1 MTDNKKA
8 KRGIHI
14 NIGIIV
20 FLAMVIYLT
29 GYVITYLQRDKLAI
43 YEVTE
48 SDIKDTIE
56 GTGIAI
62 REEELVTSET
72 EGYLS
77 PYIKEG
83 SRIKKGGTVYTV
95 DTTGKVQ
102 EFINEIA
109 GEKEDTSQEEKN
121 SVIQEL
127 RSFGENYSDDRFG
140 DIYDAKNNI
149 THDLM
154 AYTDTIMAQ
163 NKDSFNAKYGE
174 GSFLEVKSQSEGII
188 SYQSDGME
196 TKTVEDLQ
204 KEDFNG
210 KNDMTDLRTNERAKA
225 GTPVYRIIKSQTW
238 HVAMELS
245 KDEYLK
251 LKELSNKDVSEI
263 KVSFDKD
270 SFTAKAAFNCYMKDN
285 NYYVDLTFDKYV
297 HRYMNQRYLWIE
309 LIVSEADGL
318 IVPTSSIIIKEAYK
332 IPLEYLNTGGT
343 GQSSYYVNVLTTKK
357 SGDQVLTQVSVDLI
371 KSNDTHAYVNS
382 RKLEKGN
389 IISDIEKD
397 DTLTLGDR
405 VKVRGVYV
413 VNQGFAD
420 YQTVELKQRTEDY
433 CILYEKSSNIQMY
446 DRIILH
452 SDSIKE
458 NQLIY

>member
-8 KRGIHI
+8 KRGIHF
-14 NIGIIV
+14 NIGMIV

-62 REEELVTSET
+62 REEKLVTSET
-72 EGYLS
+72 AGYLS
-77 PYIKEG
+77 PYVKEG

-121 SVIQEL
+121 SVIEEL
-127 RSFGENYSDDRFG
+127 RVFGESYSDDRFG
-140 DIYDAKNNI
+140 EIYDSKNNI
-149 THDLM
+149 SHNLM

-163 NKDSFNAKYGE
+163 NKDEFNAKYGE
-174 GSFLEVKSQSEGII
+174 GSYIEVKSESEGIV

-196 TKTVEDLQ
+196 TKTVEDLVG
-204 KEDFNG
+204 EDFNG
-210 KNDMTDLRTNERAKA
+210 KNNMKDLRTHEKAKV
-225 GTPVYRIIKSQTW
+225 GTPVYRIIKSQIW
-238 HVAMELS
+238 HVVMELS

-251 LKELSNKDVSEI
+251 LKELSNKDVTEI
-263 KVSFDKD
+263 KVGFDKD
-270 SFTAKAAFNCYMKDN
+270 DFVAKASFNCYMKDN
-285 NYYVDLTFDKYV
+285 SYYVDLTFDKYV
-297 HRYMNQRYLWIE
+297 QRYINQRYLWIE

-318 IVPTSSIIIKEAYK
+318 IVPTSSVIIKEAYK
-332 IPLEYLNTGGT
+332 IPLEYLVSGD
-343 GQSSYYVNVLTTKK
+343 GQSKSCVNVLVTKK
-357 SGDQVLTQVSVDLI
+357 NGDQVLKQVSVDVI
-371 KSNDTHAYVNS
+371 KTNDTHAYVNS
-382 RKLEKGN
+382 TKINKGDV
-389 IISDIEKD
+389 ISDIEKD

-413 VNQGFAD
+413 VNQGYAD

>member
-1 MTDNKKA
+1 MTDNKKS
-8 KRGIHI
+8 KRGIHF
-14 NIGIIV
+14 NIGMIV
-20 FLAMVIYLT
+20 FLVMVIYLT
-29 GYVITYLQRDKLAI
+29 GYMITYLQRDKLAI

-56 GTGIAI
+56 GAGIVI
-62 REEELVTSET
+62 RDEELVISET

-77 PYIKEG
+77 PYVKEG
-83 SRIKKGGTVYTV
+83 SRIQKGGTVYTV

-102 EFINEIA
+102 EFISEIA
-109 GEKEDTSQEEKN
+109 GEKEETSNEEKK
-121 SVIQEL
+121 SVIEEL
-127 RSFGENYSDDRFG
+127 RTFGESYSDDRFG
-140 DIYDAKNNI
+140 DVYDAKNNI
-149 THDLM
+149 AHNLM

-163 NKDSFNAKYGE
+163 NKDEFNAKYGE
-174 GSFLEVKSQSEGII
+174 GSYIEVKSESEGIV

-196 TKTVEDLQ
+196 SKTVDDLEV
-204 KEDFNG
+204 EDFNG
-210 KNDMTDLRTNERAKA
+210 KNDMKDLRITEKAKA

-238 HVAMELS
+238 DVVMEVS

-251 LKELSNKDVSEI
+251 LKEQSNKDVTEI
-263 KVSFDKD
+263 NVGFDKD
-270 SFTAKAAFNCYMKDN
+270 DFTAKASFQCYMKDN
-285 NYYVDLTFDKYV
+285 HYYVDLTFDKYIQ
-297 HRYMNQRYLWIE
+297 RYINQRYLWIE

-332 IPLEYLNTGGT
+332 IPLEYLMNSGS
-343 GQSSYYVNVLTTKK
+343 GQSDYYVNVLTTKK
-357 SGDQVLTQVSVDLI
+357 NGDQTLKQVKVDLI
-371 KSNDTHAYVNS
+371 KSNTTHAYVNS
-382 RKLEKGN
+382 TKLNKGDV
-389 IISDIEKD
+389 ISDVEKD
-397 DTLTLGDR
+397 DTLTLGDK

-413 VNQGFAD
+413 VNQGYAD